1 MASANVFLSK
11 LEGIDFE
18 FNERM
23 RVSGKYIDLNVKAV
37 FLKTS
42 SLDEKVVAVSMFL
55 NKAGDADY
63 QTLEV
68 LQRKAS

>member
-1 MASANVFLSK
+1 MFLSK

-18 FNERM
+18 SNERM
-23 RVSGKYIDLNVKAV
+23 QVSGKYSDLNIKAV

-42 SLDEKVVAVSMFL
+42 SLDEKVVVVSMFL
-55 NKAGDADY
+55 NKAGDADCP
-63 QTLEV
+63 TLEV

>member
-1 MASANVFLSK
+1 MSLSK

-42 SLDEKVVAVSMFL
+42 SLDKKVVAVSMFL

>member
-1 MASANVFLSK
+1 MFLSK

-18 FNERM
+18 SNERM
-23 RVSGKYIDLNVKAV
+23 QVNGKYSNLYIKAV

-42 SLDEKVVAVSMFL
+42 SLDKKVVAVSMFL
-55 NKAGDADY
+55 NKADDADY

>member
-1 MASANVFLSK
+1 MSFSK